1 VFFYK
6 QIVTIRKNDGTD
18 AKNEMET
25 EGLSLETNRTDVT
38 ILFSKN
44 VI

>member
-1 VFFYK
+1 
-6 QIVTIRKNDGTD
+6 
-18 AKNEMET
+18 MET

-44 VI
+44 TI